1 VKAHVLKG
9 KENFHEFIDGDALSN
24 TLMADLEILAI
35 DAPEIT
41 GSEEYVS

>member
-1 VKAHVLKG
+1 VQG
-9 KENFHEFIDGDALSN
+9 KENIHEFIDGDALSN

-35 DAPEIT
+35 DTPEIT

>member
-1 VKAHVLKG
+1 VQG
-9 KENFHEFIDGDALSN
+9 KENFHELIDGDALSN

-35 DAPEIT
+35 DTPEVT